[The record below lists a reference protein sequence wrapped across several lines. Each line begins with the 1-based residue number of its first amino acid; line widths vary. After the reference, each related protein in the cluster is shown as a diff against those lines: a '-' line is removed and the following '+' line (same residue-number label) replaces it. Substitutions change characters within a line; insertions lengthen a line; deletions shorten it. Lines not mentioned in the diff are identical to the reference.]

1 MDVNECLDNFGAKG
15 ESEKYVQIAKV
26 GKTNDFMFENP
37 SFLLFDQFY
46 SPF

>member
-1 MDVNECLDNFGAKG
+1 MDVNECLENYGAKG
-15 ESEKYVQIAKV
+15 ESKKCAQIAKFS
-26 GKTNDFMFENP
+26 KTTDLMFENP